1 MMLQGSDTL
10 KHSRVAD
17 LKPREARPPDGFAV
31 RASRLGEALAM
42 RKRRLP
48 KPERRDTDGYA
59 CGAQWVR
66 YAALNRSKVAHDS
79 SFMCSDKRG
88 RDVAIRSASAIPA
101 SHQRAAGGVRALVCV
116 HLPTGPGPRGFQ

>member
-1 MMLQGSDTL
+1 MVLQGSDTL

-88 RDVAIRSASAIPA
+88 RESRGKVR
-101 SHQRAAGGVRALVCV
+101 QRQSRPVYRAC
-116 HLPTGPGPRGFQ
+116 PPSRGSVFMCLREAWEGDANA